1 MELKLTFPRL
11 FTRNFTFFHIQV
23 TVNSTQRN
31 KVKSAPFGI
40 LAVDPEFDVTCL
52 RYKLPSILKFIL
64 TQTEKEWRDI
74 LHLPQHRIWN
84 VNFEF
89 HFFPSTSTDAH
100 SFHVVLGNRWVITQV
115 VRRRNFTSHIKLFHQ
130 KMFPLL
136 GHVILLKCYLARTL
150 GIAIRIGQSTTVK
163 GRKLMSV
170 NFL

>member
-1 MELKLTFPRL
+1 MVSSTSSTTNKKSIRKWGLKLTFPRL

-31 KVKSAPFGI
+31 KVKGVSFRI
-40 LAVDPEFDVTCL
+40 LAVDAEFDVTSL

-64 TQTEKEWRDI
+64 IQIELELREI

-89 HFFPSTSTDAH
+89 QFFPSTSTDAH
-100 SFHVVLGNRWVITQV
+100 SFHVVLGHRLVITQV
-115 VRRRNFTSHIKLFHQ
+115 IRRRNFTSHIKLFHQ

-136 GHVILLKCYLARTL
+136 GHVILY
-150 GIAIRIGQSTTVK
+150 
-163 GRKLMSV
+163 
-170 NFL
+170 